1 MKKLIMAILLSIAVP
16 AMAQAKPAT
25 CLLEEGGKTLYK
37 GKCDFDPQGNG
48 SFFISHPSF
57 AKKLN
62 FAGVMVW
69 IESKNEV
76 YAQISKLESGSYMWG
91 EVTRSQ
97 KDKACWVGNG
107 FKICTWAQQ
116 HIHKYSNF
124 KGILK

>member
-1 MKKLIMAILLSIAVP
+1 MKKLIMAILLSVAVP
-16 AMAQAKPAT
+16 AIAQAKPAT
-25 CLLEEGGKTLYK
+25 CLLEEDGKTLYK

-76 YAQISKLESGSYMWG
+76 YAQISKLEGGSYMWG

-107 FKICTWAQQ
+107 FKIFTWA
-116 HIHKYSNF
+116 K
-124 KGILK
+124 

>member
-16 AMAQAKPAT
+16 AIAQAKPAT

-37 GKCDFDPQGNG
+37 GKCDFDPEGGG

-57 AKKLN
+57 PKKLD
-62 FAGVMVW
+62 FAGVMVR
-69 IESKNEV
+69 IENKDEA
-76 YAQISKLESGSYMWG
+76 YARISKLEGGSYMWG

-107 FKICTWAQQ
+107 FKICTWAQ
-116 HIHKYSNF
+116 
-124 KGILK
+124 

>member
-1 MKKLIMAILLSIAVP
+1 MKKLIMAILLSIVVP
-16 AMAQAKPAT
+16 AIAQAKPAT

-69 IESKNEV
+69 IESKSEV
-76 YAQISKLESGSYMWG
+76 YAQLENRARKNRVGLWA
-91 EVTRSQ
+91 
-97 KDKACWVGNG
+97 DKNPIAPW
-107 FKICTWAQQ
+107 
-116 HIHKYSNF
+116 NF
-124 KGILK
+124 RK